1 MQATVPHSGLLRTE
15 KTLIGVGWAQPSTFK
30 IVRDRGTERQVQG
43 AAVVQLG
50 KKKAQSWVGLTA
62 DPPQQ

>member
-15 KTLIGVGWAQPSTFK
+15 KTLIGVKT
-30 IVRDRGTERQVQG
+30 VRDRGTERQVQG